1 MKTEILDGDEGVEK
15 AAALLGAGALVALPT
30 ETVYGLAGDALDPA
44 AAAQIFEVKERPA
57 FDPLIVHLPS
67 LEWLDRL
74 TTAANDPLVLELIR
88 RFWPGPLT
96 LVLRAGPSCR
106 TS

>member
-67 LEWLDRL
+67 LEWLDRRRDRRWPVRPSAIHRY
-74 TTAANDPLVLELIR
+74 AAQRQFPVGKD
-88 RFWPGPLT
+88 
-96 LVLRAGPSCR
+96 
-106 TS
+106 